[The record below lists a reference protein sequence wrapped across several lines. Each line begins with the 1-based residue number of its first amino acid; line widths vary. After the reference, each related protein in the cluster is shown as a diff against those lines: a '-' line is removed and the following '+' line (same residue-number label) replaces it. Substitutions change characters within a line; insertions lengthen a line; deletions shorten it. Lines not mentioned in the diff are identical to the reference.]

1 MPSYNKLVRD
11 RIPEIIR
18 GKGQTPVTH
27 ILDDQAYLKALLDKL
42 EEEIAEFR
50 EDLSVEELADVQEV
64 VRGLAKAIG
73 VSLEDLEAT
82 RAAKAEK
89 NGAFEQ
95 KIFLEN
101 VE

>member
-1 MPSYNKLVRD
+1 
-11 RIPEIIR
+11 
-18 GKGQTPVTH
+18 
-27 ILDDQAYLKALLDKL
+27 LKALLDKL
-42 EEEIAEFR
+42 EEEMAEFR
-50 EDLSVEELADVQEV
+50 IDLSVEELADIQEV